1 MQKRNMTC
9 IVCPVGCSME
19 VCINNDGIV
28 TEVSG
33 NTCVRGEKYAVA
45 EITNPVRTLT
55 TTVRLEGAAELFLP
69 VKTAF
74 PISKGRLFDA
84 MAVIRALTAKAPVKL
99 GDVLT
104 TFDCV
109 DIVACKSVMQK

>member
-9 IVCPVGCSME
+9 IVCPVGCRME
-19 VCINNDGIV
+19 VSINDDGAV

-33 NTCVRGEKYAVA
+33 NACARGEKYAVA

-55 TTVRLEGAAELFLP
+55 STVRLEGAVEAFLP
-69 VKTAF
+69 VKTAS

-84 MAVIRALTAKAPVKL
+84 MAVIHALNVKAPVKL

-104 TFDCV
+104 TFDGV
-109 DIVACKSVMQK
+109 DIVACKSIMRK